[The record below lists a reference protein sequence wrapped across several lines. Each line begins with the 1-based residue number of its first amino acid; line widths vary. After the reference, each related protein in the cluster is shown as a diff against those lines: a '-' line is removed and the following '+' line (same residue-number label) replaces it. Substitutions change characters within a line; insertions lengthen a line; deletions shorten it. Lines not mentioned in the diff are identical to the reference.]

1 MKDWPQDATDGR
13 WEYEYFRT
21 FRRTPNFRCRS
32 RVLNPFQGWEP
43 PPMMTQYENMTYLDD
58 DFMKKEERTTKI
70 KCFICMAE
78 NSHTTKYCPM
88 AVKRNDKKCRKC
100 GEVGHTV
107 YECPYIKV
115 GVNPQQGNA
124 RFRTTTGSRENRR
137 GPTYTRATSTSSSER
152 GKTWEPYPTRTTSWP
167 SDGSDHSGDN
177 YYNKRDP
184 SPTPSSCASWHK
196 VTLSDVSSQDG
207 GADLVRPS
215 ARQQS
220 SGPSSSSDV
229 RADRS
234 RSATGSRAPSGS
246 HSWQTTN
253 DDGDNEYG
261 YCTSCK
267 VVHHRSRI
275 TRALEPGYDNR
286 FTCEICSSVEKFYF
300 LRSDSSKWPGHLQKN
315 YVQFTKH
322 GSLATAGFKVWG
334 RSDSDRWSTQSR
346 AGSATSSD
354 YRGYYQDRGA
364 SSGYSHRSQS
374 RYSDRSDR
382 SRKSSSR
389 Y

>member
-1 MKDWPQDATDGR
+1 
-13 WEYEYFRT
+13 
-21 FRRTPNFRCRS
+21 
-32 RVLNPFQGWEP
+32 
-43 PPMMTQYENMTYLDD
+43 MMTQYENMTYLDD

-70 KCFICMAE
+70 KCFMCMAE
-78 NSHTTKYCPM
+78 ITHTTKYCPM
-88 AVKRNDKKCRKC
+88 AVKRNDKRCRKC
-100 GEVGHTV
+100 LEVGHTV

-124 RFRTTTGSRENRR
+124 RYRTTCSRENRR
-137 GPTYTRATSTSSSER
+137 GPTYTKTTSSSER
-152 GKTWEPYPTRTTSWP
+152 GRTWEPYPTRTTRLP
-167 SDGSDHSGDN
+167 SVGSDYSDDHHNS
-177 YYNKRDP
+177 KRDP
-184 SPTPSSCASWHK
+184 SPTASSCSSWHK
-196 VTLSDVSSQDG
+196 VTLSDVASQDG

-220 SGPSSSSDV
+220 SGPSSSGDV

-234 RSATGSRAPSGS
+234 RSATGSRASSGS
-246 HSWQTTN
+246 HNWQTIN

-267 VVHHRSRI
+267 VVHHKSRI
-275 TRALEPGYDNR
+275 TRALEPGYDDR

-300 LRSDSSKWPGHLQKN
+300 LRSDSTAWPGHLRKN
-315 YVQFTKH
+315 YVQFTKY

-334 RSDSDRWSTQSR
+334 QSDSDQWSTASLR
-346 AGSATSSD
+346 GSSASSD
-354 YRGYYQDRGA
+354 YRGYYYQNRGA
-364 SSGYSHRSQS
+364 SSGHSHRSQS

-382 SRKSSSR
+382 SRQSSR